1 MTDIKDQNPQIHLI
15 QPIIQFLNQG
25 DINKAIDTAE
35 GLLIEFPDS
44 SLLFNIRGACYKA
57 QNNLEKAIESF
68 KKACAINPGF
78 YEAFYNLGVIQKQL
92 GHIEQSIESYQK
104 AIDIKPAYPDA
115 HNNLGNIFLQLRQF
129 EEAINHFEWATA
141 FKPDFFEAFNNLG
154 LAQRE
159 LDQISKSVDNFKK
172 AIYLKPE
179 YTQAYFNLGQALK
192 DLGQTKDAIQNYRN
206 LLKVKPDFDQAYLSL
221 GVAFKELGQIDNAII
236 NFELS
241 IDSNPHLAVAYF
253 NLGSIGG
260 YNFTESQLSK
270 MKELLSDENLTKPD
284 RINLCFT
291 LAKHNEDFGNK
302 DDFFEFLSEGNRL
315 RKEHLNYSINSAV
328 HNYSTIREIFSSPSI
343 LKNSLSFKDE
353 ISKNPIF
360 IIGMPRSGSTLVE
373 QILASHNKVY
383 GAGEIQVLR
392 KILNPILKDY
402 ANQDISLASTK
413 IGDTKLSLS
422 ESKNFPSEAFSSIR
436 EQYLDTFNNFNFPEK
451 VFTDKSLM
459 NFHFIGFIFLAF
471 PNAKVIH
478 LKRDARAICW
488 SIFKNNLPQKGIGF
502 GNDLGDLAEFYG
514 LYSKLMEFWHKLFP
528 EKIYDLVYENL
539 TNNQKEETKKLLEYC
554 ELDWDQNCLDFHKS
568 KREVKTA
575 SVLQVR
581 KKMYK
586 GSSEAWKE
594 YEDYLKPLLKS
605 LSSF

>member
-15 QPIIQFLNQG
+15 QPIIQLINQG
-25 DINKAIDTAE
+25 DIHKAIDAVE
-35 GLLIEFPDS
+35 GLLIEFSDS

-57 QNNLEKAIESF
+57 NDNLEKALESF
-68 KKACAINPGF
+68 KKACAINPNF
-78 YEAFYNLGVIQKQL
+78 YEAFYNLGFIQKQL
-92 GHIEQSIESYQK
+92 GQIKQSIESYQK

-115 HNNLGNIFLQLRQF
+115 HNNLGNIFLKLRQY

-141 FKPDFFEAFNNLG
+141 FKPDFFEAYNNLG

-172 AIYLKPE
+172 AISLKPE

-192 DLGQTKDAIQNYRN
+192 DLGQTNDAIQNYKD
-206 LLKVKPDFDQAYLSL
+206 LLKVQPNFDQAYLSL
-221 GVAFKELGQIDNAII
+221 GVAYKELGLIDEATK
-236 NFELS
+236 NFESS
-241 IDSNPHLAVAYF
+241 IDSNPNLAAAYF
-253 NLGSIGG
+253 NLGSIGD
-260 YNFTESQLSK
+260 YNFTESQLTK
-270 MKELLSDENLTKPD
+270 MKELLSYKNLTKTD

-302 DDFFEFLSEGNRL
+302 DDFFKFLTEGNRL
-315 RKEHLNYSINSAV
+315 RKEHLNYSISSAV
-328 HNYSTIREIFSSPSI
+328 NNYSMIRKIFSSPSI
-343 LKNSLSFKDE
+343 LKNNLNFNE
-353 ISKNPIF
+353 RISKNPIF

-373 QILASHNKVY
+373 QILSSHNKVY

-392 KILNPILKDY
+392 KIINPILRDY
-402 ANQDISLASTK
+402 VNQDVSSASTK

-422 ESKNFPSEAFSSIR
+422 ESKNFPNEAFFSIR
-436 EQYLDTFNNFNFPEK
+436 KQYLDTFSNFNFPEK

-459 NFHFIGFIFLAF
+459 NFHFIGFIFMAF
-471 PNAKVIH
+471 PDAKVIH

-528 EKIYDLVYENL
+528 GKIYDLVYENL
-539 TNNQKEETKKLLEYC
+539 TNNQEEETKKLLGYC
-554 ELDWDQNCLDFHKS
+554 ELDWDQNCLDFHKN

-594 YEDYLKPLLKS
+594 YEDYLKPLLNS

>member
-402 ANQDISLASTK
+402 ANQDISFASTK

>member
-15 QPIIQFLNQG
+15 QPIIQLINQG
-25 DINKAIDTAE
+25 DIHKAIDAVE
-35 GLLIEFPDS
+35 GLLIEFSDS

-57 QNNLEKAIESF
+57 NDNLEKALESF
-68 KKACAINPGF
+68 KKACAINPNF
-78 YEAFYNLGVIQKQL
+78 YEAFYNLGFIQKQL
-92 GHIEQSIESYQK
+92 GQIEQSIESYQK

-115 HNNLGNIFLQLRQF
+115 HNNLGNIYLQLRQY

-141 FKPDFFEAFNNLG
+141 FKPDFFEAYNNLG

-172 AIYLKPE
+172 AISLKPE

-192 DLGQTKDAIQNYRN
+192 DLGQTNDAIQNYKD
-206 LLKVKPDFDQAYLSL
+206 LLKVKPNFDQAYLSL
-221 GVAFKELGQIDNAII
+221 GVAYKELGLIDEATK
-236 NFELS
+236 NFESS
-241 IDSNPHLAVAYF
+241 IDSNPNLAAAYF
-253 NLGSIGG
+253 NLGSIGD
-260 YNFTESQLSK
+260 YIFTESQLSK
-270 MKELLSDENLTKPD
+270 MKELLSNKKLIKTD

-302 DDFFEFLSEGNRL
+302 DDFFKFLTEGNRL
-315 RKEHLNYSINSAV
+315 RKEHLNYSISSAV
-328 HNYSTIREIFSSPSI
+328 NNFSMIRKIFSSPSI
-343 LKNSLSFKDE
+343 LKNNLNFNDE

-373 QILASHNKVY
+373 QILSSHNKVY

-392 KILNPILKDY
+392 KILNPILRDY
-402 ANQDISLASTK
+402 VNQDVSSASTK

-422 ESKNFPSEAFSSIR
+422 ESKNFPNEAFFSIR
-436 EQYLDTFNNFNFPEK
+436 KQYLDTFSNFNFPEK

-459 NFHFIGFIFLAF
+459 NFHFIGFIFMAF
-471 PNAKVIH
+471 PDAKVIH

-528 EKIYDLVYENL
+528 GKIYDLVYENL
-539 TNNQKEETKKLLEYC
+539 TNNQEVETKKLLEYC
-554 ELDWDQNCLDFHKS
+554 ELDWDQNCLDFHKN

>member
-1 MTDIKDQNPQIHLI
+1 M
-15 QPIIQFLNQG
+15 
-25 DINKAIDTAE
+25 
-35 GLLIEFPDS
+35 
-44 SLLFNIRGACYKA
+44 
-57 QNNLEKAIESF
+57 
-68 KKACAINPGF
+68 
-78 YEAFYNLGVIQKQL
+78 
-92 GHIEQSIESYQK
+92 
-104 AIDIKPAYPDA
+104 
-115 HNNLGNIFLQLRQF
+115 
-129 EEAINHFEWATA
+129 
-141 FKPDFFEAFNNLG
+141 
-154 LAQRE
+154 
-159 LDQISKSVDNFKK
+159 DQISKSVDNFKK
-172 AIYLKPE
+172 AISLKPE

-192 DLGQTKDAIQNYRN
+192 DIGQTNDAIQNYKN
-206 LLKVKPDFDQAYLSL
+206 LLEVQPNFDQAYLSL
-221 GVAFKELGQIDNAII
+221 GVAYKELGLIDEATK
-236 NFELS
+236 NFESS
-241 IDSNPHLAVAYF
+241 IDSNPNLAAAYF
-253 NLGSIGG
+253 NLGSIGD
-260 YNFTESQLSK
+260 YNFTESQLTK
-270 MKELLSDENLTKPD
+270 MKELLSYKNLTKTD

-302 DDFFEFLSEGNRL
+302 DDFFKFLTEGNRL
-315 RKEHLNYSINSAV
+315 RKEHLNYSISSAV
-328 HNYSTIREIFSSPSI
+328 NNYSMIRKIFSSPSI
-343 LKNSLSFKDE
+343 LKNNLNFNYE

-373 QILASHNKVY
+373 QILSSHNKVY

-392 KILNPILKDY
+392 KILNPILRDY
-402 ANQDISLASTK
+402 VNQDVSSASTK

-422 ESKNFPSEAFSSIR
+422 ESKNFPNEAFFSIR
-436 EQYLDTFNNFNFPEK
+436 KQYLDTFSNFNFPEK

-459 NFHFIGFIFLAF
+459 NFHFIGFIFMAF
-471 PNAKVIH
+471 PDAKVIH

-528 EKIYDLVYENL
+528 GKIYDLVYENL
-539 TNNQKEETKKLLEYC
+539 TNNQEEETKKLLGYC
-554 ELDWDQNCLDFHKS
+554 ELDWDQNCLDFNKN

>member
-35 GLLIEFPDS
+35 GLLNEFPDS

-129 EEAINHFEWATA
+129 EEAINHFEWATV

-302 DDFFEFLSEGNRL
+302 DDFFKFLSEGNRL

-328 HNYSTIREIFSSPSI
+328 HNYSAIREIFSSPSI

>member
-15 QPIIQFLNQG
+15 QPIIQLINQG
-25 DINKAIDTAE
+25 DIHKAIDAVE
-35 GLLIEFPDS
+35 GLLIEFSDS

-57 QNNLEKAIESF
+57 NDNLEKALESF
-68 KKACAINPGF
+68 KKACAINPNF
-78 YEAFYNLGVIQKQL
+78 YEAFYNLGFIQKQL
-92 GHIEQSIESYQK
+92 GQIEQSIESYQK

-115 HNNLGNIFLQLRQF
+115 HNNLGNIFLQLRQY

-141 FKPDFFEAFNNLG
+141 FKPDFFEAYNNLG

-172 AIYLKPE
+172 AISLKPE

-192 DLGQTKDAIQNYRN
+192 DIGQTNDAIQNYKN
-206 LLKVKPDFDQAYLSL
+206 LLKVQPNFDQAYLSL
-221 GVAFKELGQIDNAII
+221 GVAYKELGLIDEATK
-236 NFELS
+236 NFESS
-241 IDSNPHLAVAYF
+241 IDSNPNLAAAYF
-253 NLGSIGG
+253 NLGSIGD
-260 YNFTESQLSK
+260 YNFTESQLTK
-270 MKELLSDENLTKPD
+270 MKELLSYKNLTKTD

-302 DDFFEFLSEGNRL
+302 DDFFKFLTEGNRL
-315 RKEHLNYSINSAV
+315 RKEHLNYSISSAV
-328 HNYSTIREIFSSPSI
+328 NNFSMIRKIFSSPSI
-343 LKNSLSFKDE
+343 LKNNLNFNDE

-373 QILASHNKVY
+373 QILSSHNKVY

-392 KILNPILKDY
+392 KILNPILRDY
-402 ANQDISLASTK
+402 VNQDVSSASTK

-422 ESKNFPSEAFSSIR
+422 ESKNFPNEAFLSIR
-436 EQYLDTFNNFNFPEK
+436 KQYLDTFSNFNFPEK

-459 NFHFIGFIFLAF
+459 NFHFIGFIFMAF
-471 PNAKVIH
+471 PDAKVIH

-528 EKIYDLVYENL
+528 GKIYDLVYENL
-539 TNNQKEETKKLLEYC
+539 TNSQEEETKKLLGYC
-554 ELDWDQNCLDFHKS
+554 ELDWDQNCLDFHKN